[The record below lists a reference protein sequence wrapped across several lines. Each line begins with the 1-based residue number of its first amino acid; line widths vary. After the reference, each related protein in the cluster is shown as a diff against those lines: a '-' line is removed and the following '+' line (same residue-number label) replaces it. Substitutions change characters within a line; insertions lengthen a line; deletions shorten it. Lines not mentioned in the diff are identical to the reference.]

1 MEGADCRWM
10 SCQKVP
16 DLVAHERMSQG
27 DKSRLAS
34 VSSWCLCTFLFSRL
48 CAYRGTH
55 ARNVTVCVEKGWSPP
70 PPFSQRTF
78 AQSRP
83 LLMGGSPW
91 TRPAPQAVKCDRSP
105 LAMRSCST

>member
-1 MEGADCRWM
+1 MP
-10 SCQKVP
+10 KVP

-27 DKSRLAS
+27 DRSRVAS

-55 ARNVTVCVEKGWSPP
+55 VRNVSLRGERVESSSTILPAYPCAVSTSPH
-70 PPFSQRTF
+70 
-78 AQSRP
+78 
-83 LLMGGSPW
+83 GGLPVDTTS
-91 TRPAPQAVKCDRSP
+91 TQAVKCDRSP